1 MSLAPEPAETLRTP
15 TASDAG
21 FSLRTLTTP
30 DQLEGL
36 IPGEGL
42 GAYCRYRAGET
53 LAMLRRV
60 LRASQGRVLA
70 ALTGDRLVG
79 YLAFFQPGEEERWG
93 QGSICG
99 LVELG
104 ALEVDRAWRRR
115 GLARLLLQA
124 AFAEGD
130 LDTAIVIAPQFVT
143 DWDLETSGLSW
154 REYRQ
159 LILRLF
165 RRHGFAEFV
174 TDEPLVAA
182 DARNCLLVRVGEAAT
197 PGLYQAL
204 RALLT
209 EVSPRASATEAGRRQ
224 QYLGTGFTSIQQINH
239 LPTEEREAMYRRLIP
254 PPVIAL
260 LRLDPATGRDFRGN
274 RLVTYICPP
283 DQGFVRIEVRTHPPG
298 QDCVYLLKLTQPTE
312 EFLEI
317 AFIIT
322 NDPQAERFDVDR
334 DPSGKPVGILSGIR
348 NPAEEVR
355 AMRAGL
361 APGQV
366 RRGLRMFRQVLPL
379 VESFA
384 DELDKEQIS
393 IEGLF
398 YHHAILYERYGFG
411 YLTGR
416 DRMEE
421 IHRGF
426 QPGGVLHRR
435 LDGSNPFRMP
445 EAAGTVRGRSWAIRD
460 GVLEEP
466 WRVPRLYKIVGQ
478 AMGMPTF
485 PDCVY

>member
-1 MSLAPEPAETLRTP
+1 MSPVSEPTGSFIAPETSGTGIILRALSGP
-15 TASDAG
+15 DH
-21 FSLRTLTTP
+21 LDRLTV
-30 DQLEGL
+30 
-36 IPGEGL
+36 GEGL

-60 LRASQGRVLA
+60 LRAPQGRVLA
-70 ALTGDRLVG
+70 GLEEDRLVG
-79 YLAFFQPGEEERWG
+79 YLAVFQPGPEERWG
-93 QGSICG
+93 QRSVPG
-99 LVELG
+99 LLELG

-115 GLARLLLQA
+115 GVARLLLQA
-124 AFAEGD
+124 AFAGGD
-130 LDTAIVIAPQFVT
+130 LDTAIVIAPQFAT
-143 DWDLETSGLSW
+143 DWDLETSDLSW

-165 RRHGFAEFV
+165 RRHGFAEFM

-182 DARNCLLVRVGEAAT
+182 DPRNCLLVRVGEAAA
-197 PGLYQAL
+197 PGLYQAF
-204 RALLT
+204 RTLLT
-209 EVSPRASATEAGRRQ
+209 EMSPRVSPADADRRQ
-224 QYLGTGFTSIQQINH
+224 QYLGTGFTSIQQINQ
-239 LPTEEREAMYRRLIP
+239 LPGEEREAIYRRLIP
-254 PPVIAL
+254 PRVIAL
-260 LRLDPATGRDFRGN
+260 LHLDPATGRDPQSN

-283 DQGFVRIEVRTHPPG
+283 DQAFVRIEVRTHSPG
-298 QDCVYLLKLTQPTE
+298 QDYVYLLKLTQPTE

-334 DPSGKPVGILSGIR
+334 DPSGNPVGILSGIR

-355 AMRAGL
+355 AMQAGL

-384 DELDKEQIS
+384 GELGKEQIS

-421 IHRGF
+421 IHREF
-426 QPGGVLHRR
+426 QPGGMLHRR

-445 EAAGTVRGRSWAIRD
+445 DAAGTVRGRSWAIRD
-460 GVLEEP
+460 GVLEQP